1 MAGHMLAGSAAG
13 PTGSSASLT
22 APMSPQSS
30 AQVTALC
37 PAPSAGPG
45 ETYHMEIHQSATVI
59 GCGCAAAPAM
69 TAWCLSGKEVMFLLE
84 DEI

>member
-1 MAGHMLAGSAAG
+1 MAGHTLAVSAAG
-13 PTGSSASLT
+13 PSGSSASLT

-37 PAPSAGPG
+37 PAPSAGSG
-45 ETYHMEIHQSATVI
+45 KTYCMEIHPSVAVI

-69 TAWCLSGKEVMFLLE
+69 TAWCLSEKEVMFLLE
-84 DEI
+84 DVI